1 MQAQIDQTLI
11 TTMIIE
17 YLGNIA
23 DYISEHGSNSCRKLG
38 SIFNRSKSSIDR
50 EKQRSKARAEVP
62 GASFFEL
69 SDGQSWLKKLVVA
82 VVFIFG
88 IHCGVGSEKLALFFS
103 LLNIDLFVAVSKSS
117 LARLENRIDDL
128 IIQYKD
134 KFDAKIKE
142 KAANLSIT
150 PGGDETFFEN
160 IMLLVCMDLNSGF
173 IFNEEIAESRDHKT
187 WESSSMPWLSKF
199 KVIRSF
205 LSDKA
210 KALLK
215 LAKESLGVIHIPD
228 LFHMMNAASKA

>member
-1 MQAQIDQTLI
+1 MSAQIDRSLTI
-11 TTMIIE
+11 TMIIK

-23 DYISEHGSNSCRKLG
+23 DYISKHGSNSSRTLG
-38 SIFNRSKSSIDR
+38 KIFNRSKSSIDR
-50 EKQRSKARAEVP
+50 EKQKSKVRSHIP

-69 SDGQSWLKKLVVA
+69 SEGEAWLNQLVVA

-103 LLNIDLFVAVSKSS
+103 LLNISSFVAVSKSS
-117 LARLENRIDDL
+117 LARLENHVDDL
-128 IIQYKD
+128 ILQYKD
-134 KFDAKIKE
+134 KLDAKIKDR
-142 KAANLSIT
+142 ASDISIT

-199 KVIRSF
+199 KVQVV
-205 LSDKA
+205 A
-210 KALLK
+210 KW
-215 LAKESLGVIHIPD
+215 
-228 LFHMMNAASKA
+228 SKQIKFSVCSNI